1 MTTVTHNT
9 NPDQKFSR
17 EFLLDQLQKVVYVRF
32 TKATTGED
40 RIMRCTRNIDAIR
53 AFLPEADTSLTTETT
68 RQMTEQAI
76 RVFDIDKS
84 DWRTFRI
91 ETVYHVGDK
100 P

>member
-1 MTTVTHNT
+1 MTATHNI

-17 EFLLDQLQKVVYVRF
+17 DFLLSQLNKVVYVRF

-40 RIMRCTRNIDAIR
+40 RIMRCTRNVEAIK
-53 AFLPEADTSLTTETT
+53 AFLPDTDTTLV
-68 RQMTEQAI
+68 TEQSRKMTDEAI
-76 RVFDIDKS
+76 RVFDIDKA